1 MPVGCFLI
9 EIDSKSKAKII
20 QTYYENPDESIELD
34 GNLILELRMGLS
46 EKRLFTLLKSDFSI
60 VSYLADFRRE
70 KEHMNLITGVV
81 LSRVSGDDPNNFLES
96 IKMVSDIMIKSL
108 STNDKISLENIFQE
122 YFETPSIVL
131 NQKELENRLKNR
143 VKKLNQSGKFDEAK
157 KLLDKIK
164 KIPKKLFK
172 ANKSGEMALKEKN
185 FERAEFEFKKAYKFA
200 QQLKEEKDLA
210 NTLLNKA
217 KLVKQIPKLL
227 EKRDKILDEAKK
239 SLRIDRL
246 DLAYKFFMEAGEI
259 SKKLLD
265 PRGAE
270 EYKLK
275 AEALQKYNEI
285 HKKFHK
291 S

>member
-1 MPVGCFLI
+1 MPAGCFLI
-9 EIDSKSKAKII
+9 EINSKSVAKVI
-20 QTYYENPDESIELD
+20 QTYYESPEESID
-34 GNLILELRMGLS
+34 IDDNLILQLRMGLS

-70 KEHMNLITGVV
+70 KERMNLITGVV
-81 LSRVSGDDPNNFLES
+81 LSRVSGDDPNNFLEN
-96 IKMVSDIMIKSL
+96 IKMVSEIMLKEPG
-108 STNDKISLENIFQE
+108 TSLENIYEE

-131 NQKELENRLKNR
+131 NQRELELRLKNR
-143 VKKLNQSGKFDEAK
+143 VKKLNKDGKFEEAK
-157 KLLDKIK
+157 KLLDKMK

-185 FERAEFEFKKAYKFA
+185 YERAEFEFKKAVKFA

-210 NTLLNKA
+210 DTLLNKA
-217 KLVKQIPKLL
+217 KIVKQIPKLL
-227 EKRDKILDEAKK
+227 EKREKILDQAKK

-246 DLAYKFFMEAGEI
+246 DLAYKFFMEAGAV

-275 AEALQKYNEI
+275 AEALAKYNEI

-291 S
+291 N